1 MLSESFVR
9 ADKAGK
15 SEQAMQAVQGF
26 RKWPNALRQR
36 VYDWHHNV
44 DTWQPITLD
53 KLHIESENLTHG
65 VRYDPTTRSRFRRIM
80 KAFRLPLDRFTFI
93 DLGCG
98 KGKVLLLASLCPFRR
113 IVGVEFSA
121 ELADAAA
128 RNASTFRP
136 RSEQKCK
143 DISVVCTDAAHYR
156 LPTGPLVIYMYNPF
170 REQVM
175 KSVLGEIKRA
185 LEAGSEEIYVAYLM
199 PLLGQLLKDSGFLD
213 LAQET
218 PGFCIFKSRGEKSD
232 VKG

>member
-1 MLSESFVR
+1 M
-9 ADKAGK
+9 
-15 SEQAMQAVQGF
+15 

-44 DTWQPITLD
+44 DTWEPITLD

-80 KAFRLPLDRFTFI
+80 KAFHLPLDRYTFI

-98 KGKVLLLASLCPFRR
+98 KGKVLLLASLYPFRR

-121 ELADAAA
+121 ELAHAAA
-128 RNASTFRP
+128 RNARTFRP

-143 DISVVCTDAAHYR
+143 EISVVCTDAAHYQ
-156 LPTGPLVIYMYNPF
+156 LPTGPLLIYRYNPF

-175 KSVLGEIKRA
+175 KSVLSEIKRA
-185 LEAGSEEIYVAYLM
+185 LAAGSEEIYLAYLM
-199 PLLGQLLKDSGFLD
+199 PKLGQLLKDSGFLV
-213 LAQET
+213 LVQET
-218 PGFCIFKSRGEKSD
+218 AMFCIFKSRGERAD
-232 VKG
+232 VSG